1 MKFSRWKFNV
11 LLFAILIGFSVSLQV
26 KNVKGEY
33 QYVPLRVIH
42 DYKIAIESEQ
52 KEIENLYKT
61 LQDKKNQVIEY
72 ERIKE
77 TGGDIEDAML
87 QELNEQKLIAGFVDV
102 EGPGVILVLNDGTR
116 ELFEGEDPNAVLVH
130 DMDVLTLL
138 NDLKEAGAEAISI
151 NGQRVLATSEMTCAG
166 YTIRINNQVFAQ
178 PFIIKAIGDPKTL
191 EASLKAPGSHAQ
203 ILKDFYGLYIEVNTV
218 LNMKIDK
225 FSEDINQHYLTEVKE
240 GV

>member
-11 LLFAILIGFSVSLQV
+11 LLFAMLIGFAVSLQV

-42 DYKIAIESEQ
+42 DYKVSIESEQ
-52 KEIENLYKT
+52 KEIENLHRI
-61 LQDKKNQVIEY
+61 LLDKKNQVKEY
-72 ERIKE
+72 EIIKE

-87 QELNEQKLIAGFVDV
+87 QELEEQKLIGGFVDV

-116 ELFEGEDPNAVLVH
+116 ELFEGEDPNTVLVH
-130 DMDVLTLL
+130 DMDVLNLI

-191 EASLKAPGSHAQ
+191 EAALKAPDSYAQ
-203 ILKDFYGLYIEVNTV
+203 ILKEFYGLYVEVNTV

-225 FSEDINQHYLTEVKE
+225 FSEDINHRYLTEVKE